1 MELANLSDSEF
12 LDFLYSERNRE
23 EARQQYL
30 GISTWVLLA
39 AMVGV
44 VCYIYQVVKT
54 APSIDGVWMIRYLC
68 IGWSYVLSFKGWRNV
83 LLPYRWKDHRSVI
96 RVKDSAPIFNIV
108 FVLIV
113 SLIIIGFVSVAAVPT
128 WYLIGVWCL
137 YLAIQ
142 IRRLAYVIY
151 FGDDYTIQHWNECT
165 FKSEKLEDYVSY
177 AEVFLLTWISSV
189 ATYSWGSIR
198 FAGRYEAVE
207 LASGI
212 LAVIV
217 LHWLFLRH
225 GTPTFKR
232 GTDLDLLIDEYLY
245 GNLSKTDVISRLLV
259 LNQGISIVV
268 ILENAIKKARN
279 TDQHKELVVNKMSE
293 WRARVKSNNVTS
305 DYLREILDFLHD
317 ELTCQRQLF
326 HEMDGLLDCMQNLT
340 TSGSQ
345 DIASS
350 AYREKFAEASTVLK
364 GINDN
369 MNFLLDETAEVHSY
383 LSPLVC
389 KRYGSYCEK
398 LDCPDRNRAF
408 SWWYKQWRYL
418 YSRISGLSSKIMSF
432 FVVFCHKIV
441 NLYK

>member
-44 VCYIYQVVKT
+44 VCYIYQVIKT
-54 APSIDGVWMIRYLC
+54 ASSIDWVWVIRFLC

-83 LLPYRWKDHRSVI
+83 LLPYRWKDRRSVKK
-96 RVKDSAPIFNIV
+96 VKDCAPVFNIV
-108 FVLIV
+108 FVLII
-113 SLIIIGFVSVAAVPT
+113 SLIIITLVSIGTNPT
-128 WYLIGVWCL
+128 WYLIGVWCI
-137 YLAIQ
+137 YLGIQ
-142 IRRLAYVIY
+142 IWRLAYLIY
-151 FGDDYTIQHWNECT
+151 YGDDYTIQHWNECT
-165 FKSEKLEDYVSY
+165 FRSEKLEKHISYV
-177 AEVFLLTWISSV
+177 EVAILSSISTI
-189 ATYSWGSIR
+189 ATYSWGSVR
-198 FAGRYEAVE
+198 FAGGYEAVE

-217 LHWLFLRH
+217 LCWLFLRH

-232 GTDLDLLIDEYLY
+232 ETDLDLLIDEYLY
-245 GNLSKTDVISRLLV
+245 GNLSKTDAISRLLV

-279 TDQHKELVVNKMSE
+279 TDQHKELVENKMNE
-293 WRARVKSNNVTS
+293 WRARVQSNNVTAN
-305 DYLREILDFLHD
+305 YQIEILDFLHE
-317 ELTCQRQLF
+317 ELAYQGQLF
-326 HEMDGLLDCMQNLT
+326 QEMDDLLDCMQNLVF
-340 TSGSQ
+340 SGSHDLISPAFQ
-345 DIASS
+345 
-350 AYREKFAEASTVLK
+350 EKFAEASTVLN
-364 GINDN
+364 GIKDN
-369 MNFLLDETAEVHSY
+369 MRYLHAETLEVHSY
-383 LSPLVC
+383 FSPLMC
-389 KRYGSYCEK
+389 KRYGGYCEK
-398 LDCPDRNRAF
+398 LDCPDRNRTF

-418 YSRISGLSSKIMSF
+418 YSRISGLSSKIMNF